1 EGLGVGVTG
10 TKVGSRCYGSGG
22 RESVLGSEGLVKGV
36 EGLIADDVR
45 REFPEVNMMASWC
58 RMLVPRLVLL
68 LVVLVH
74 ICTATIMSRTNIPI
88 GIDCL
93 LKIKYSFPYYITT
106 VAQLIH
112 IGRIKM
118 YFPQSIN

>member
-1 EGLGVGVTG
+1 MLVSRGRFAGGF
-10 TKVGSRCYGSGG
+10 GSRCYGYEGW
-22 RESVLGSEGLVKGV
+22 ESVLRVRWSGV
-36 EGLIADDVR
+36 GVGVR